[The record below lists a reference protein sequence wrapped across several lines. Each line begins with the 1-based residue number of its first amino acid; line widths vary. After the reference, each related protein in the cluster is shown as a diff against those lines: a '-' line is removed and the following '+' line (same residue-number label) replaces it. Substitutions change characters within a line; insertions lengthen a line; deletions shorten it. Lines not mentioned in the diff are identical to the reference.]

1 MPRRLRSAYL
11 DDGKGVAGVMTYLA
25 ATTVNGYS
33 LRMLPWDLARAGGIT
48 AYLLVVA
55 AVTLGIVESTPRLG
69 RVPSV
74 RHVSHHYH
82 RWVMLFALCFVV
94 VHVTSLV
101 LDPYAGV
108 SLAAVFI
115 PGLSQYRPVQV
126 SLGTLALLAGLL
138 AGVTAW
144 FPARYPKIWLP
155 IHRFGAVIFALV
167 WIHGVT
173 SGTDTTRLIAFY
185 AVTGALPLLAAVA
198 RYIITRPQ
206 RRRRPHAPTSEAV
219 PPDDADAPGEAPGH
233 HPAAEALAASG
244 RADRGDAVASRV
256 RS

>member
-1 MPRRLRSAYL
+1 MGSVLGLLGSANL
-11 DDGKGVAGVMTYLA
+11 LA

-48 AYLLVVA
+48 AYLLLVV

-69 RVPSV
+69 RVGPV
-74 RHVSHHYH
+74 RQVTHHYH

-108 SLAAVFI
+108 SLAAVFV
-115 PGLSQYRPVQV
+115 PGLSQYRPLQV

-144 FPARYPKIWLP
+144 FPQRYPKVWLP
-155 IHRFGAVIFALV
+155 IHRFGGVIFALV

-173 SGTDTTRLIAFY
+173 SGTDTPRLIAFY
-185 AVTGALPLLAAVA
+185 AVTGIMPLVAVMA

-206 RRRRPHAPTSEAV
+206 RRGRPRPPVGSPASEGGAALAV
-219 PPDDADAPGEAPGH
+219 TAGG
-233 HPAAEALAASG
+233 PAADEPQP
-244 RADRGDAVASRV
+244 RRRV
-256 RS
+256 